1 MLSADYFKKNHDNLL
16 FAMIEKARYFI
27 YFILLMSP
35 LSLLKAIPFEAGI
48 ALSGGE
54 RKRDNFDSA
63 LGKYRSSIR
72 ISTLNSVAS
81 DSDPFL
87 YGYEAFFRFPDILA
101 RGHSVGLSF
110 GIKDLPEFSITEIRS
125 DGLYQQLKWKF
136 FSPYVLIGYHY
147 MFSRQPLKFLRR
159 WNLELGGG
167 FGPVINPELNVDGYQ
182 ADGRSAEKWN
192 ASQNGRYGAVYRFE
206 SSLSR
211 RYFYNLRFR
220 AGLRYEH
227 MLLGGFAGTTNGT
240 RGTFFY
246 TQNGGI
252 MPLSL
257 TSYNLLYVLES
268 SSYPSDAVPLAL
280 IKERILF
287 TSSSTEVFFS
297 ISVDTR

>member
-1 MLSADYFKKNHDNLL
+1 MFYKTRYLLYF
-16 FAMIEKARYFI
+16 F
-27 YFILLMSP
+27 LLMSP
-35 LSLLKAIPFEAGI
+35 LTVLHAIPFEAGV

-72 ISTLNSVAS
+72 ISTLNGVSADS
-81 DSDPFL
+81 DSFL

-110 GIKDLPEFSITEIRS
+110 GVKNLPEFSVTEIRS
-125 DGLYQQLKWKF
+125 DGVYQKLNWKF
-136 FSPYVLIGYHY
+136 YTPYVLIGYHY
-147 MFSRQPLKFLRR
+147 MFSRHPVRLLRR
-159 WNLELGGG
+159 WNFELGGG
-167 FGPVINPELNVDGYQ
+167 FGPVIDPEMNVDGYQ
-182 ADGRSAEKWN
+182 SDGRIAEKWN

-211 RYFYNLRFR
+211 RYFYNMRFR
-220 AGLRYEH
+220 AGIRYEH
-227 MLLGGFAGTTNGT
+227 MYLGGFAGTTNGT

-280 IKERILF
+280 INDRILF
-287 TSSSTEVFFS
+287 TSRSTEVFFS